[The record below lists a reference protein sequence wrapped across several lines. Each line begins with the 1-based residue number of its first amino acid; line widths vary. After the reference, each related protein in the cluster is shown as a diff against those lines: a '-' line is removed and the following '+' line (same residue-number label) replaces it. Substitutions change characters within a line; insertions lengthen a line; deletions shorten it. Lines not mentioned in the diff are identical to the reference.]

1 MDMLS
6 EITIRFSGEQG
17 SGVQYTGQFAA
28 NYFNRLGYNVFVIN
42 DFESRI
48 KGGYSFAQIRIST
61 SEDCYSIKRCPDI
74 SIPFSRSVVEKDVET
89 LSPGTFIVLSKDSL
103 GDSLKDYNK
112 YVINFDE
119 VLETGQLRFI
129 NTFFVSLLAGLFDSD
144 IEILKDEI
152 KASLAKKG
160 ADIIK
165 SNIDVAEI
173 GYRYAIHMNNSSFK
187 IQRPSNSKVKTIAL
201 SGSFAISAGAALS
214 NCKFYSAY
222 PMSPSTSIINHL
234 SDLSRD
240 FEIITEQGE
249 DEIAV
254 LNLGLGAAYAGVRS
268 MIGTSGG
275 GLALMSE
282 TVSLAAISE
291 VPIVIVNAQRPGPA
305 TGLPTRTEQGDLF
318 FTLFIGHGEFT
329 KVLFAPGTHEKAFE
343 LTQKAFYIA
352 DKYQIPVFIL
362 TDQYLMDSIKSC
374 KRLPIIKKYQERFIE
389 LKDNDSTPYLRYKFT
404 EDGIS
409 PRKIPGFTKDA
420 VVADSHTHEESGLI
434 AEDAEIRKKM
444 VEKLLIKKKMILR
457 EDISPPYISTETPVE
472 NIVIGWGSSFGVIKE
487 AIQILSEKGFSACH
501 IHFHEIYPLYT
512 NCFNQ
517 PLKRCKRIICVENN
531 ATGQFASLLKMEAD
545 VTVSDKILKY
555 DGRPFYLDE
564 LVSELERR
572 LVK

>member
-1 MDMLS
+1 MLS

-61 SEDCYSIKRCPDI
+61 SEGCYSIRRCPDI
-74 SIPFSRSVVEKDVET
+74 SIPFSRSVIEKDVDT
-89 LSPGTFIVLSKDSL
+89 LSPDTFIILSKDSL
-103 GDSLKDYNK
+103 IDSLLKEYNK
-112 YVINFDE
+112 YVIDFDE
-119 VLETGQLRFI
+119 VLEKGQLRFI

-144 IEILKDEI
+144 LEILKDEI

-160 ADIIK
+160 ADII
-165 SNIDVAEI
+165 NRNVDVAEI
-173 GYRYAIHMNNSSFK
+173 GHRYATYMNNSSFK
-187 IQRPSNSKVKTIAL
+187 IQRPFGSTAKTRAI

-234 SDLSRD
+234 SDWSRD
-240 FEIITEQGE
+240 FGIITEQGE
-249 DEIAV
+249 DEISV
-254 LNLGLGAAYAGVRS
+254 LNLSLGASYAGVRS

-291 VPIVIVNAQRPGPA
+291 APIVIVNAQRPGPA

-318 FTLFIGHGEFT
+318 FTLFMGHGEFT
-329 KVLFAPGTHEKAFE
+329 KVVLAPGSHEKAFE
-343 LTQKAFYIA
+343 LTQKAFYLA

-374 KRLPIIKKYQERFIE
+374 KRLPVIKKYQERFIE
-389 LKDNDSTPYLRYKFT
+389 LKDDDSTPYLRYKFT

-434 AEDAEIRKKM
+434 AEDAGIRKKM
-444 VEKLLIKKKMILR
+444 VDKLLIKKKRILR
-457 EDISPPYISTETPVE
+457 EDISPPYISTESPKG

-487 AIQILSEKGFSACH
+487 AVQILSEKGFSICH
-501 IHFHEIYPLYT
+501 IHFHEVYPLYT
-512 NCFNQ
+512 NCFSQ
-517 PLKRCKRIICVENN
+517 PLKTCKRIICVENN

-545 VTVSDKILKY
+545 VTVSDRILKY

-564 LVSELERR
+564 LVSELEWR